1 MKTKIV
7 IKWIVRVLIFILLLG
22 FFLFS
27 FVQKISNERMK
38 VIYDLRTQQYY
49 DLKDSF
55 DLERSAYQ
63 DTIKILR
70 LEKK

>member
-1 MKTKIV
+1 
-7 IKWIVRVLIFILLLG
+7 
-22 FFLFS
+22 
-27 FVQKISNERMK
+27 VQKISKERMK
-38 VIYDLRTQQYY
+38 VIYDIRTQQYF

-63 DTIKILR
+63 DTIQKLR

>member
-1 MKTKIV
+1 MKTRVV
-7 IKWIVRVLIFILLLG
+7 IKWILRVLVFILLLG

-27 FVQKISNERMK
+27 FVQKISKERMRA
-38 VIYDLRTQQYY
+38 IYDIRTQQYY

-63 DTIKILR
+63 DTIQKLR
-70 LEKK
+70 LEKR